1 MRHGFMH
8 YIFLMLALSFSISF
22 NACVGKPAIVLNP
35 ESNSQSEP
43 ALQWSKTF
51 GGESGDQ
58 GRSVQQTTDGGY
70 IVCGITESYGAGGQD
85 MWLIKTDAEGNK
97 LWDKTFGGEK
107 NDIGI
112 SVQQTSDGGYI
123 VCGSTDSYRA
133 GGEDIWLI
141 KTDADGNKL
150 LDNTFG
156 GNGFNAGR
164 SVQQTRDGGYIICGY
179 TDPDGTSNG
188 NAWLIKTD
196 ADGNKLWDSTFGGKV
211 QTIATS
217 VQQTTDGGYII
228 CGRAGSYG
236 TGKTEAYLIKTD
248 ATGNQLWDETF
259 VENDIAVFNSVQQST
274 DGGYIVC
281 GTASSNK
288 TGTAEVLLIKTDS
301 AGIKLWGRIFGGES
315 ISIGNS
321 VQQTT
326 DGGYIVCGTTTSYE
340 TNRTEGLLI
349 KTDAKGNKLWD
360 KALGGEGNTEG
371 ESVQQT
377 TDGGY
382 IVCGTV
388 SSEGSKHVLLL
399 KIAPEQ

>member
-1 MRHGFMH
+1 MRH
-8 YIFLMLALSFSISF
+8 IFPYCTLLLLGILPVISLLSC
-22 NACVGKPAIVLNP
+22 AEKPAPV
-35 ESNSQSEP
+35 
-43 ALQWSKTF
+43 LQWSKTF
-51 GGESGDQ
+51 GGKGGYLGDL

-70 IVCGITESYGAGGQD
+70 IVCGITESYGAGSQD
-85 MWLIKTDAEGNK
+85 VWLIKTDTEGNK

-133 GGEDIWLI
+133 DGEDIWLV

-150 LDNTFG
+150 WDKTFG

-164 SVQQTRDGGYIICGY
+164 SVQQTMDGGYIICGY
-179 TDPDGTSNG
+179 TDPDGTSDG

-211 QTIATS
+211 QAIATS
-217 VQQTTDGGYII
+217 VQQATDGGYII
-228 CGRAGSYG
+228 CGKAGSYG

-259 VENDIAVFNSVQQST
+259 VQNDIAVFNSVQQTT
-274 DGGYIVC
+274 DDGYIVC

-288 TGTAEVLLIKTDS
+288 TGTAEVLLIKTDG
-301 AGIKLWGRIFGGES
+301 AGRKIWGRTFGGEG

-321 VQQTT
+321 VGQTI
-326 DGGYIVCGTTTSYE
+326 DGGYIICGTTTSYE
-340 TNRTEGLLI
+340 TNKPIELWLI

-360 KALGGEGNTEG
+360 KTFGDEIVAQG
-371 ESVQQT
+371 ESVEQT
-377 TDGGY
+377 TDGSY

-388 SSEGSKHVLLL
+388 YSESSKNVLLL
-399 KIAPEQ
+399 KLAPEQ